1 MAKNYLLSLFLLCSL
16 FINGQ
21 TTFTSSITPD
31 LSAYGESV
39 NYPGQGEYQIFL
51 DTNDGILDKPII
63 LVDGFDPGDGR
74 TITGIYD
81 LLGYSTASGTQ
92 NLGDYVRSQ
101 GFDVV
106 ILNFPVYT
114 RTADNTEIDGGADF
128 IERNAMLLVDVI
140 NTINANKVGSEQN
153 VIIGPSMGGLIS
165 RYALNYM
172 ENHAMNH
179 DTRLWLSFD
188 APHHGANV
196 PIGLQHQFNFLAF
209 GLGGNSV
216 TALQPIVNS
225 MLKSPAARQMLIDH
239 FESHLASGSNVSFD
253 PAKLLPEAHPWK
265 AIFDTHINA
274 LTSTGFPENTRNI
287 AITNGSGINA
297 PYKDKLGNDI
307 TPGFNVINDTFDV
320 AIFTTAQLAVNFTPA
335 TASNSQLI
343 SKIKVVLTF
352 IGSTTLY
359 NENAYAQA
367 TPFSDGIDAAS
378 GGLFDMGSLT
388 EGLDLSGITG
398 DFVAALKTN
407 FFNFIPIMSSI
418 ALEVPTDE
426 IDWYHT
432 IDLGTPINNSG
443 ATDSSPFVNWYMPDT
458 NEPHV
463 TLTEDNVAFALS
475 EIMPAPLALQP
486 LLAKSIKIEKNP
498 VSNELTIL
506 SNEIFN
512 NALVSIVD
520 ITGKVVY
527 QNNTEIQNRTSIPL
541 QMASGLYVLNIET
554 ASKGNFKTKIVIK

>member
-1 MAKNYLLSLFLLCSL
+1 MTKNYFFFLFLLRVL

-81 LLGYSTASGTQ
+81 LLGYSTTSGTQ

-140 NTINANKVGSEQN
+140 NTINSNKVGSEQN

-209 GLGGNSV
+209 GLGNNSV
-216 TALQPIVNS
+216 TAIQPIVNS

-253 PAKLLPEAHPWK
+253 PSKLSPEAHPWK
-265 AIFDTHINA
+265 AIFDSKINA

-287 AITNGSGINA
+287 AITNGSGIGA
-297 PYKDKLGNDI
+297 PYKDKLDNDI

-335 TASNSQLI
+335 TSSNSQLI

-367 TPFSDGIDAAS
+367 TSFSDGVDAAS

-388 EGLDLSGITG
+388 EDLDLSGITG

-407 FFNFIPIMSSI
+407 FFNFIPTVSSI
-418 ALEVPTDE
+418 ALEVPTNE

-432 IDLGTPINNSG
+432 IDLGTPIDNSS

-458 NEPHV
+458 NQPHV
-463 TLTEDNVAFALS
+463 TLTEENVAFALS
-475 EIMPAPLALQP
+475 EIMPTPLALQP
-486 LLAKSIKIEKNP
+486 LLANTIKIEKNP
-498 VSNELTIL
+498 ISNELTIL
-506 SNEIFN
+506 SNKIFD

-527 QNNTEIQNRTSIPL
+527 TSNTQIQNRTSIPL

-554 ASKGNFKTKIVIK
+554 ASKGNFKTKIVVK